1 MAVSD
6 MVKKVFLVALGLTLA
21 WAGPASAA
29 GKVRAF
35 VSILPQKYFV
45 ERIGGELTDVS
56 VLVQPGANPHMYEP
70 TPRQMAALAKAQVYF
85 AIGINLEDVW
95 LPKLKGANRD
105 MLVVR
110 TQEGV
115 DKIPMIEH
123 HHDEAEHHHDEA
135 EHHHDEAEH
144 EGHDHAAAHSDEHDH
159 GILDPHIWL
168 DPVRVKTIA
177 RNTCD
182 GLVRADPAHKT
193 EYEANLAAFLNELDK
208 LDATI
213 AEAMAAIPVGKRAFM
228 VFHPSWGYFA
238 QRYGLTQV
246 AIEAGGNEPS
256 PRHLAEIIEHG
267 RELGVTVV
275 FVQPQFSKRSAEVIA
290 SELNARVLPL
300 DPLAEDWK
308 GNLLHAAEA
317 FGRALS

>member
-6 MVKKVFLVALGLTLA
+6 MMKKVFLVALGLTLA
-21 WAGPASAA
+21 WVGPASAE

-45 ERIGGELTDVS
+45 ERIGGDLTEVD

-70 TPRQMAALAKAQVYF
+70 TPRQMTALAGAQVYF

-115 DKIPMIEH
+115 DKIPM
-123 HHDEAEHHHDEA
+123 AEHHHDHEA
-135 EHHHDEAEH
+135 GH
-144 EGHDHAAAHSDEHDH
+144 EEHDHGAMHSDEHDH

-177 RNTCD
+177 QNTCD
-182 GLVRADPAHKT
+182 GLVKVDPAHKA
-193 EYEANLAAFLNELDK
+193 EYEANLAAFLDDLANLDES
-208 LDATI
+208 I
-213 AEAMAAIPVGKRAFM
+213 ADAMAAIPEDKRAFM

-238 QRYGLTQV
+238 KRYGLTQV

-256 PRHLAEIIEHG
+256 PRHLAEIVEHG

-290 SELNARVLPL
+290 SELNARVVPL

-308 GNLLHAAEA
+308 DNLLHAAEA
-317 FGRALS
+317 FGLALR